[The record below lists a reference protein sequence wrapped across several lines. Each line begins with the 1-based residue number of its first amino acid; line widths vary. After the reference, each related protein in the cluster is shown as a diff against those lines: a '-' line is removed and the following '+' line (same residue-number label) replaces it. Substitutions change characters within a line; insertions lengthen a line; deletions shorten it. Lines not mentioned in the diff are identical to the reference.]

1 MKLVETLKDIIVEQ
15 FSTLLKKYISSSG
28 QKVKVVYNKHSQDNQ
43 GKLEFQRIFNDEVV
57 NSLDEIKNVVFNQA
71 NKILNRCNPDP
82 KKKECALIVRDNID
96 GFDYHFW
103 LNRTKNNELVLTL
116 NTSIRHPGKL
126 FNTLKHNV
134 IVVDTSGDTQIVE
147 SDMSDFTFEEI
158 NGKFVYYFKF

>member
-1 MKLVETLKDIIVEQ
+1 MKLVETLKYIIVEQ

-28 QKVKVVYNKHSQDNQ
+28 QKVKVDYNKHSQDNQ
-43 GKLEFQRIFNDEVV
+43 GKLGFQRIFNDEVV
-57 NSLDEIKNVVFNQA
+57 NSLDEIKDVVFNQS

-82 KKKECALIVRDNID
+82 KMKECALIIRDNID
-96 GFDYHFW
+96 NFDYHFW

-126 FNTLKHNV
+126 FNTLKHNM
-134 IVVDTSGDTQIVE
+134 IVVDTSGDTQIIE

-158 NGKFVYYFKF
+158 NGKFVYYYKF